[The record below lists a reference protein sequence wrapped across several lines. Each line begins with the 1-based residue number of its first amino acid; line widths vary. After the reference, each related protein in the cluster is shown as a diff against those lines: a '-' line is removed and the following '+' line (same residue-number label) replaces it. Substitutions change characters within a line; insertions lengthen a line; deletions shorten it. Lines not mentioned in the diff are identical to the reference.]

1 MEVSCEILKKCG
13 GLPLAIITVASILAN
28 QPTKIK
34 EQWEYI
40 KNSLSVELAED
51 STLEDMMHIL
61 DLSYKNL
68 PRHLKACFLYLGIYP
83 EDWEIRRNELVR
95 QWVAGG
101 FVGNSP
107 GRDVWDIANSYFN
120 ELINRSMIQ
129 PAYDDLNVEVLSCKL
144 HDMMRDLI
152 VRRCNEDNFLRVL
165 HDLQDVAQV
174 QDKVRRLSLDLSFR
188 NDGTMPITTSGHLS
202 KVRSLAIF
210 GGSQHIPSFL
220 EFKFIRVL
228 FLDFSKLVTRI
239 DLTSITQLSQ
249 LRYLKAEC
257 SIWFTGFP
265 KLSTILPSQICRV
278 RYLETL
284 ELPWTSSCSI
294 PKDIIYLP
302 RLSHLVLPL
311 GTRLPDGIGKLKSLR
326 TLRGFSLSKSS
337 FENTKDISELTNL
350 EELALIISRE
360 VYWNTMLVCGDD
372 DDTSESIWMAA
383 LSSCLEKLS
392 NLKRLSMESYS
403 VTLCGDALSSF
414 SPSFHKLEDLDLSGW
429 AFSRVPIWIGDL
441 QNLSMLELTSK
452 STCREDVGIIGML
465 PSLVRGYKAF
475 RKKLLR

>member
-1 MEVSCEILKKCG
+1 M
-13 GLPLAIITVASILAN
+13 VASHEGTGVAALSSDGSMRKASERRLLLLREDH
-28 QPTKIK
+28 TSA
-34 EQWEYI
+34 W
-40 KNSLSVELAED
+40 SLVRHGIPPEF
-51 STLEDMMHIL
+51 
-61 DLSYKNL
+61 
-68 PRHLKACFLYLGIYP
+68 PRIDPQHRFRVAV
-83 EDWEIRRNELVR
+83 RNELVR

-129 PAYDDLNVEVLSCKL
+129 PAYDDLNGEVLSC
-144 HDMMRDLI
+144 
-152 VRRCNEDNFLRVL
+152 
-165 HDLQDVAQV
+165 
-174 QDKVRRLSLDLSFR
+174 
-188 NDGTMPITTSGHLS
+188 
-202 KVRSLAIF
+202 
-210 GGSQHIPSFL
+210 
-220 EFKFIRVL
+220 
-228 FLDFSKLVTRI
+228 
-239 DLTSITQLSQ
+239 
-249 LRYLKAEC
+249 
-257 SIWFTGFP
+257 FP

-284 ELPWTSSCSI
+284 ELPGKSSCNI
-294 PKDIIYLP
+294 PKDIIDLP

-337 FENTKDISELTNL
+337 LENTKGISELTNL
-350 EELALIISRE
+350 KELALIISRE

-429 AFSRVPIWIGDL
+429 AFSRVPIWIGNL

-465 PSLVRGYKAF
+465 PSLVQLILRIQGVPKETIEIGATGFSMLKHLLFDCDALSYLTFGVGAMPKLWRLTLGFDEDEWDKATPVGLHNLLSITQIKVF
-475 RKKLLR
+475 RSNTMTLRSHSQRQSKTSFMGQTKI